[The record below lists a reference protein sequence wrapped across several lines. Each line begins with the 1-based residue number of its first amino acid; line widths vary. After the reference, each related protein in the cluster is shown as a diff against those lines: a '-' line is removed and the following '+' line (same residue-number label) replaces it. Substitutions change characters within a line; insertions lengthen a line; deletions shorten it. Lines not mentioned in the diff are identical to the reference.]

1 MSSVAVGALGVLV
14 LPLLLAAFF
23 LPPPPAV
30 ELVVTSDTGMDDS
43 ESDPASDRRAATAVA
58 RFCLVGRRGAD
69 DAFFLSWSWRLFL
82 AAGAASAAAAE
93 SASAPLA
100 SRPRLLLL
108 PEPAAATTAAASA
121 AASVRDTASPSTLVP
136 MLLAPA
142 VPRDVPRGS
151 EVDAAPAPAVLAAW
165 REMDERAVARLNA
178 AGTRVAYAPQHEVSA
193 AYRGLSNDG
202 IHFGEKGLGFSFPV
216 VTDVLTQLWL
226 HRILR
231 PDEAP
236 LGIC

>member
-1 MSSVAVGALGVLV
+1 MFLITSDGSYLGSSVTPTGDSLFQYLVSCEIICGADLV
-14 LPLLLAAFF
+14 TMG
-23 LPPPPAV
+23 LPPAKPDMHQFV
-30 ELVVTSDTGMDDS
+30 NTN
-43 ESDPASDRRAATAVA
+43 
-58 RFCLVGRRGAD
+58 
-69 DAFFLSWSWRLFL
+69 
-82 AAGAASAAAAE
+82 
-93 SASAPLA
+93 
-100 SRPRLLLL
+100 
-108 PEPAAATTAAASA
+108 
-121 AASVRDTASPSTLVP
+121 
-136 MLLAPA
+136 
-142 VPRDVPRGS
+142 
-151 EVDAAPAPAVLAAW
+151 APAVLAAW